1 MQNSEFRIAP
11 LLILHSEF
19 CILHSAFRVLL
30 VLIAL
35 PAFGQ
40 HYEGTIST
48 PGTPLA
54 VEIDVDGAKAT
65 ITIPAQNIK
74 AWALT
79 KVVFDATTFS
89 ADMPNVPG
97 NPHFE
102 GKRDGDKIS
111 GIFSQGGGLVPFSL
125 EKKETH
131 AAAATDAMAGF
142 DDFAA

>member
-1 MQNSEFRIAP
+1 MLRAF
-11 LLILHSEF
+11 LL
-19 CILHSAFRVLL
+19 AF
-30 VLIAL
+30 IAL
-35 PAFGQ
+35 PAFAQ

-54 VEIDVDGAKAT
+54 IEIDVDGAKAT

-79 KVVFDATTFS
+79 NVVVDAATFS

-102 GKRDGDKIS
+102 GKRDGDKIA
-111 GIFSQGGGLVPFSL
+111 GVFSQGGALLPFSL
-125 EKKETH
+125 EKKATH
-131 AAAATDAMAGF
+131 AAAATDAMAG
-142 DDFAA
+142 

>member
-1 MQNSEFRIAP
+1 MRR
-11 LLILHSEF
+11 LLL
-19 CILHSAFRVLL
+19 LAFL
-30 VLIAL
+30 AL
-35 PAFGQ
+35 PAFAQ
-40 HYEGTIST
+40 HFEGTIST

-54 VEIDVDGAKAT
+54 IEIDVDGAKAT

-111 GIFSQGGGLVPFSL
+111 GVFSQGGGLLPFSL
-125 EKKETH
+125 EKK
-131 AAAATDAMAGF
+131 ATQPQSK
-142 DDFAA
+142 